1 MFLYINKGTINKLSE
16 KTIEKILSKEKYNKS
31 DFSNLYTIYE
41 PKIRDFLTKKVSNRE
56 TAEDLT
62 SEVFEKVLKTIDD
75 FQWQGISIGAW
86 IFRIARNHLIDHYRK
101 MNKFKNDKS
110 FEEIVNLVESSLP
123 NAEME
128 VEKDEEDILLYNALK
143 ELKQDEQYLIYYK
156 FFEEMSNSKISQITG
171 LSETNI
177 GTKLHR
183 IRKKL
188 AKIIKEKQNVR
199 SN

>member
-1 MFLYINKGTINKLSE
+1 MSNK
-16 KTIEKILSKEKYNKS
+16 
-31 DFSNLYTIYE
+31 
-41 PKIRDFLTKKVSNRE
+41 E

-62 SEVFEKVLKTIDD
+62 SEVFEKILKTIDD

-86 IFRIARNHLIDHYRK
+86 VFRIARNHLIDHYRK

-110 FEEIVNLVESSLP
+110 FEDIVNLVESSLP
-123 NAEME
+123 SAEME
-128 VEKDEEDILLYNALK
+128 IERDEEDVLLFNALK
-143 ELKQDEQYLIYYK
+143 ELPEEDQYLIYYK
-156 FFEEMSNSKISQITG
+156 FFEEMSNSRIAQITG

-188 AKIIKEKQNVR
+188 AKLIKDTANVR
-199 SN
+199 PV

>member
-1 MFLYINKGTINKLSE
+1 
-16 KTIEKILSKEKYNKS
+16 
-31 DFSNLYTIYE
+31 
-41 PKIRDFLTKKVSNRE
+41 VSNKE

-62 SEVFEKVLKTIDD
+62 SEVFEKILKTIDD

-86 IFRIARNHLIDHYRK
+86 VFRIARNHLIDHYRK

-110 FEEIVNLVESSLP
+110 FEDIVNLVESSLP
-123 NAEME
+123 SAEME
-128 VEKDEEDILLYNALK
+128 IERDEEDVLLFNALK
-143 ELKQDEQYLIYYK
+143 ELPEEDQYLIYYK
-156 FFEEMSNSKISQITG
+156 FFEEMSNSRIAQITG

-188 AKIIKEKQNVR
+188 AKLIKDTANVR
-199 SN
+199 PV